1 LKKTWWK
8 FQAVYLGIDF
18 LGLTLKA
25 QAVKAK
31 LDKWDCIK
39 IKSFYTARNT
49 INEGFKTEHGTY
61 GVGFLTDTSEELNLE
76 VGEEWNQRVSK

>member
-39 IKSFYTARNT
+39 IKSFCTSKETLLELRDNT
-49 INEGFKTEHGTY
+49 QNGRKPLQAIH
-61 GVGFLTDTSEELNLE
+61 
-76 VGEEWNQRVSK
+76 